1 MRAAKIAA
9 LIALTILA
17 LTYAARAGI
26 NQYHREHD
34 RTQRSYTPAPGSLA
48 SELDKAFRQDS
59 LADEIDKA
67 FQQSP

>member
-17 LTYAARAGI
+17 LTYATRAGI

-34 RTQRSYTPAPGSLA
+34 HARSYSPDPLGNLGSLGA
-48 SELDKAFRQDS
+48 DLNKAFNEDPMAN
-59 LADEIDKA
+59 L
-67 FQQSP
+67 P